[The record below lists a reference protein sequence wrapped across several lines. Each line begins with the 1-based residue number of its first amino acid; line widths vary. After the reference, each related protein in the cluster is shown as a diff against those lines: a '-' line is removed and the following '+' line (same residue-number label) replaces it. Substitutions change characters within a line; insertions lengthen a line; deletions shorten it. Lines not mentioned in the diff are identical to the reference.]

1 MVKLITILLAFFF
14 PLKAYS
20 HGGGLN
26 KQGCHNNRST
36 GDYHCHRGNSSNPQ
50 N

>member
-1 MVKLITILLAFFF
+1 MKKLILVILFLI
-14 PLKAYS
+14 LSNKVNS

-36 GDYHCHRGNSSNPQ
+36 GDYHCHRGASNSI
-50 N
+50 